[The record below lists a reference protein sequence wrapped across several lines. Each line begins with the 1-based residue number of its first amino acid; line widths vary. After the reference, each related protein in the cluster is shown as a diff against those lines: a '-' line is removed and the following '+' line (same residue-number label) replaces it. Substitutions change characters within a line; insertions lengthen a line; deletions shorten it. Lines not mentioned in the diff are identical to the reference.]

1 MVKVL
6 GDAVVSE
13 ARFSMLGEEGNF
25 RPDSR
30 LCKVAVT
37 VTDCV
42 IEACVVSC
50 ILEMN
55 VIVCSKE
62 VGVETHATRLA

>member
-1 MVKVL
+1 MRRVIL
-6 GDAVVSE
+6 D
-13 ARFSMLGEEGNF
+13 RT
-25 RPDSR
+25 SR
-30 LCKVAVT
+30 LCKDAVT